1 MTRTSTGTATRNN
14 KHYNIDEQKKL
25 IANIPTLEKCERFMA
40 NVMHLKIEELVAVV
54 NRRMVEIRTE
64 LNSHEIVSQHERDM
78 EHLEIIQQLKVC
90 LAAYEQTL
98 KNKFAGRIRPQIA
111 ENGFI
116 KTVESLVQKRTRSDG
131 FIKLRNLGL
140 EEFLFEQVIIKN
152 PEAFSEDA
160 VAMSKE
166 RLCVHC

>member
-1 MTRTSTGTATRNN
+1 MTRASSENSKN
-14 KHYNIDEQKKL
+14 YNIDEQKKL

-40 NVMHLKIEELVAVV
+40 NVMRLKIEELVAVV

-64 LNSHEIVSQHERDM
+64 LSSHEIVSQHERDM
-78 EHLEIIQQLKVC
+78 DHLEIIDQLKVC

-98 KNKFAGRIRPQIA
+98 KNKYAGRIRPQIA

-116 KTVESLVQKRTRSDG
+116 DTVDSLVQKRTRSDG
-131 FIKLRNLGL
+131 FIKLRDLGL
-140 EEFLFEQVIIKN
+140 EEFLFEQVIVEN

-166 RLCVHC
+166 RLCVQC

>member
-1 MTRTSTGTATRNN
+1 MGIDFEMVLGDRLDRN
-14 KHYNIDEQKKL
+14 IGQLFRSGEVQ
-25 IANIPTLEKCERFMA
+25 ASAFGSE
-40 NVMHLKIEELVAVV
+40 KIEELVAVV

-64 LNSHEIVSQHERDM
+64 LSSHEIVSQHERDM
-78 EHLEIIQQLKVC
+78 DHLEIIDQLKVC

-98 KNKFAGRIRPQIA
+98 KNKYAGRIRPQIA

-116 KTVESLVQKRTRSDG
+116 DTVDSLVQKRTRSDG
-131 FIKLRNLGL
+131 FIKLRDLGL
-140 EEFLFEQVIIKN
+140 EEFLFEQVIVEN

-166 RLCVHC
+166 RLCVQC